1 MELVRHSRN
10 VHELKIVGKQVK
22 IAVLSDLH
30 WDNPKCNREL
40 LKQHLD
46 YCLKENIPVI
56 VNGDFFCLMQGKG
69 DKRGNKSDIRPEHNN
84 AKYLDSIVETAVEWF
99 SPYASILTV
108 LGYGNHETA
117 IIKYQETDILQR
129 FVDLLNYKNNSN
141 VMTGGYGGWVVVRQS
156 LTKNGRTV
164 FFKIKYFHGS
174 GGGGV
179 VTKGALNLTRA
190 LEMYEGF
197 DIFTMGHIHENSA
210 RHDVRDTIFHAP
222 HHGYNLEQKELHLM
236 ITGTYKEEYGDGSKG
251 WHVER
256 GAPIK
261 PIGGRI
267 LVLNIERKQT
277 EGEDRLIK
285 HIDSIRFN
293 KWEK

>member
-1 MELVRHSRN
+1 MELIKHLKN
-10 VHELKIVGKQVK
+10 VHEIVLKGKDIQ

-30 WDNPKCNREL
+30 WDNPKCNRNL
-40 LKQHLD
+40 LKNHLD

-69 DKRGNKSDIRPEHNN
+69 DKRGSKSDIRPEHNN

-99 SPYASILTV
+99 SPYAHILTV

-129 FVDLLNYKNNSN
+129 FVDLLNYKNKSN
-141 VMTGGYGGWVVVRQS
+141 VMTGGYGGWIIIKQYLNKKMVS
-156 LTKNGRTV
+156 Y
-164 FFKIKYFHGS
+164 KIKYFHGS

-210 RHDVRDTIFHAP
+210 RHDVRDTVVYVP
-222 HHGYNLEQKELHLM
+222 KNGYKLVKKELHLM
-236 ITGTYKEEYGDGSKG
+236 ITGTYKEEYGDGSAG

-267 LVLNIERKQT
+267 LNISISRDLKQDKD
-277 EGEDRLIK
+277 ELIK